1 MIPSKKNISFE
12 NKTFS
17 HKNRILSNIFYRFI
31 GAGSTKA
38 AKIQEIVRNWGVH
51 KKFKTLAAIPSLH
64 PAQDCIYYSNKLTVS
79 ASCPAKREKG
89 SDSMKIERI
98 SENQLKLTLTKAD
111 LAERKIKLEDLI
123 SPSERT
129 QKLFRDIMEQA
140 LDEEDFISENTP
152 LMVEAIP
159 SGGDGIMIIVTKV
172 NNKEK
177 HADEDLRRWKKKP
190 MDTLAHEEEKN
201 SDILIYSFPS
211 LDDVIGVSLRL
222 DGVFKGESAVYK
234 NDGKYFLVMQGDTY
248 TTEETAEDAERI
260 LKEYGQKHISTP
272 LAKYYLLEH
281 GETLLAEQAIKALA
295 KTFR

>member
-1 MIPSKKNISFE
+1 
-12 NKTFS
+12 
-17 HKNRILSNIFYRFI
+17 
-31 GAGSTKA
+31 
-38 AKIQEIVRNWGVH
+38 
-51 KKFKTLAAIPSLH
+51 
-64 PAQDCIYYSNKLTVS
+64 
-79 ASCPAKREKG
+79 
-89 SDSMKIERI
+89 MKIERI

-111 LAERKIKLEDLI
+111 LAEREIKLEDLI
-123 SPSERT
+123 TPSEKT

-152 LMVEAIP
+152 LMVEAVP

-177 HADEDLRRWKKKP
+177 KAGEDLRRWKKKP
-190 MDTLAHEEEKN
+190 LDTLAHKEEKN
-201 SDILIYSFPS
+201 SDILIYSFPA
-211 LDDVIGVSLRL
+211 LDDVIRVSVRL
-222 DGVFKGESAVYK
+222 DGTFKGESAVYK

-248 TTEETAEDAERI
+248 TTEETAEELERI

-281 GETLLAEQAIKALA
+281 GETLIAEQAIKALA

>member
-1 MIPSKKNISFE
+1 
-12 NKTFS
+12 
-17 HKNRILSNIFYRFI
+17 
-31 GAGSTKA
+31 
-38 AKIQEIVRNWGVH
+38 
-51 KKFKTLAAIPSLH
+51 
-64 PAQDCIYYSNKLTVS
+64 
-79 ASCPAKREKG
+79 
-89 SDSMKIERI
+89 MKIERI

-129 QKLFRDIMEQA
+129 QKRFRDSMEQA
-140 LDEEDFISENTP
+140 LEEEDFISENTP

-159 SGGDGIMIIVTKV
+159 SGGDGIMINVTKV

-234 NDGKYFLVMQGDTY
+234 NDGKYFLVMQ
-248 TTEETAEDAERI
+248 DAERI